1 MISKRILFAL
11 AALFASTFL
20 TRAAGIANFASA
32 DFVLGQTLFTTNNPT
47 SPTIPATPG
56 SLRTPEGVAID
67 PVSGKIF
74 VADTGNNRVLR
85 YASRSALTNGANP
98 EAVIGQVNFSA
109 ASANQGFASPSQSSL
124 SKPIDVFVDADGSLW
139 VADSGNN
146 RVLLFLGA
154 AGLFNTPSADR
165 VYGQPDF
172 TTATAA
178 PTASKMA
185 NPSSICVDPA
195 GVLWVAD
202 TGSHRVLAFKNAAIL
217 SNGANA
223 DRVLGQTDFT
233 SNSAGTS
240 QSKLFNPMGVAAD
253 ATNVWVVDTSN
264 NRVLLFTNFPTING
278 MNASLVLGQTN
289 YTAATAPPTSDS
301 SFNTPTGVAI
311 TGTSIWVADSG
322 NNRVV
327 RFDGAAALSSGAPE
341 AGVLGQ
347 ASFLTGSAGLSAQRL
362 ALYADTTT
370 RNATQLTIDPDGN
383 LWLADSLNNR
393 VLRFIYTAPT
403 PVVPVIP
410 TTVTLT
416 GKKKITTSK
425 ANYTLRGTATS
436 SAGIRRVSYNQNDE
450 GYVKATGTTSW
461 KAKIKLPFG
470 RTKIVINSV
479 ALDGTVSTPVKVTID
494 RE

>member
-32 DFVLGQTLFTTNNPT
+32 NLVLGQTLFTTNA
-47 SPTIPATPG
+47 SPSPAIPS
-56 SLRTPEGVAID
+56 SLRNPEGIAID

-74 VADTGNNRVLR
+74 VADTKNNRVLR
-85 YASRSALTNGANP
+85 FANQSALSNGANP
-98 EAVIGQVNFSA
+98 ETVIGQLNLSG
-109 ASANQGFASPSQSSL
+109 SLANQGLANPTSNSL
-124 SKPIDVFVDADGSLW
+124 SKPTDVFVDVNGGLW
-139 VADSGNN
+139 IADSGNN

-154 AGLFNTPSADR
+154 SGLSNGPVSDR

-178 PTASKMA
+178 PTAAKMA
-185 NPSSICVDPA
+185 SPTGICVDPA

-202 TGSHRVLAFKNAAIL
+202 TGSHRVLAFKNAANL
-217 SNGANA
+217 NNGASA

-233 SNSAGTS
+233 SNSAAAT
-240 QSKLFNPMGVAAD
+240 QSKFFNPMGVAAD
-253 ATNVWVVDTSN
+253 AENVWVADTGN
-264 NRVLLFTNFPTING
+264 NRVLLFTNFPTADG
-278 MNASLVLGQTN
+278 AKASLVLGQTN
-289 YTAATAPPTSDS
+289 YTASTALPASDS
-301 SFNTPTGVAI
+301 SFNGPTGVAI
-311 TGTSIWVADSG
+311 AGTSLWVADSG
-322 NNRVV
+322 YNRVM
-327 RFDGAAALSSGAPE
+327 RFDNVTSLTFASGSPAS
-341 AGVLGQ
+341 GVLGQ
-347 ASFLTGSAGLSAQRL
+347 ATFVTGSAGVSAQRFSL
-362 ALYADTTT
+362 AVDTTT
-370 RNATQLTIDPDGN
+370 RDASHLTIDPSGN
-383 LWLADSLNNR
+383 LWLADSANNR

-450 GYVKATGTTSW
+450 GYVKAKGTTSW

-479 ALDGTVSTPVKVTID
+479 ALDGTVSPPVKVTID